1 VLFLV
6 ALGTAADIVLSRSSR
21 AGVWSKP
28 TRIPLGPRGRSTDFV
43 LPAFAVDPRFK
54 NRLAL
59 AFYALTSPDCSDPR
73 CRLVAG
79 LATSVTGGKRWH
91 RVWTSSPMR
100 LGWLAD
106 TSQGQMVGDYFG
118 LTFSGGRAL
127 ALVVLADAARRT
139 VQRGALRRLDCA
151 ALTAGQPAQRRGSS
165 RLGEHDPGEDRRAA
179 APTEPAEPVT

>member
-1 VLFLV
+1 LSVDCWLEAYR
-6 ALGTAADIVLSRSSR
+6 ALAGTLWEPATTSSSR
-21 AGVWSKP
+21 VPRARACEAKP

-43 LPAFAVDPRFK
+43 LPAFAVDPHFK

-127 ALVVLADAARRT
+127 ALVVLART
-139 VQRGALRRLDCA
+139 PRAGRFNEALYA
-151 ALTAGQPAQRRGSS
+151 VSTAPR
-165 RLGEHDPGEDRRAA
+165 
-179 APTEPAEPVT
+179 